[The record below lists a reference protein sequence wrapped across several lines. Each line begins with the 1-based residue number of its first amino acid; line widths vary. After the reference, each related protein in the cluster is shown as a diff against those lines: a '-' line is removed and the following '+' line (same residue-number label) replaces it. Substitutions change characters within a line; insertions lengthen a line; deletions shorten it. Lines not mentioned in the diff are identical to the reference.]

1 MPLSNGTGNWVRIL
15 IAVATATAGV
25 MLFVWQTQDA
35 QDADIGDNGKDIRV
49 LEQLAIDQKDLNSD
63 IRDDLQSIN
72 SSVSAIQIDVASMK
86 ATMAAQA
93 ADIEELKDD
102 VDALRNR

>member
-1 MPLSNGTGNWVRIL
+1 MALSNGTGNWVRIL

-35 QDADIGDNGKDIRV
+35 QDTEIHDNTKDVRV
-49 LEQLAIDQKDLNSD
+49 LEQLALDQKEINSD
-63 IRDDLQSIN
+63 IRDELQSLSRN
-72 SSVSAIQIDVASMK
+72 VSSIQVNVASIQ

-93 ADIEELKDD
+93 SDIGELKDD
-102 VDALRNR
+102 VNELRNR